1 MKIKDGFVLKEVAGQ
16 FIVVPVGEAVINFN
30 GMLTLNKTG
39 KFLFEALQEEKT
51 TEELAEMLVGKYDID
66 RARALADVREFVA
79 ALASND
85 ILES

>member
-51 TEELAEMLVGKYDID
+51 TEQLAEMLVGKYDVD
-66 RARALADVREFVA
+66 RARALAVVREFVA

>member
-30 GMLTLNKTG
+30 GMLNLNKTG

>member
-66 RARALADVREFVA
+66 RARALTDVREFVA